1 MPGVAG
7 PQQSPPSGK
16 TLAKPMGSALSPSF
30 YLMGAD
36 RAH

>member
-1 MPGVAG
+1 MLGVAG

-30 YLMGAD
+30 YLTWAK
-36 RAH
+36 RNH